1 MNEQKVII
9 IYGHHVLV
17 KISSEKYIILKIG
30 TYASILLIDKGIV
43 TKTDLIAI
51 NQVDYLEVSILNI
64 FLGNTYFIMIVC
76 ILETY

>member
-1 MNEQKVII
+1 M
-9 IYGHHVLV
+9 LV